1 MQKSLRLSG
10 CRTPFYYLCAAQENA
25 CLIAKL
31 FAVIYF
37 LLCLIFD
44 EKKNPVTWD
53 YLKILTLASS

>member
-1 MQKSLRLSG
+1 MQESLRLSG
-10 CRTPFYYLCAAQENA
+10 CRTPLYYLCAAQENA

-44 EKKNPVTWD
+44 EKKNHVNWD
-53 YLKILTLASS
+53 YLKMLTQSSS